1 MDKEHSLERI
11 PPLARSDLFSVVL
24 IRIGAN
30 TSLSQFILGA
40 TLGHAM
46 TFWQAMLATLLGSL
60 ILEFIGLG
68 LGLIG
73 CREGLPTSMLSR
85 WCGFGRIGSAM
96 IGFAI
101 AISSLGWFGVQNGV
115 CAKALEYAL
124 NGKLD
129 FGWCATIS
137 GLFITVLVAFGFKGL
152 SLTAKIAVP
161 LFFAVMIW
169 VTFNTLTAMDI
180 QALINI
186 IPAEKDT
193 MTLSAGATMVAG
205 GCIVA
210 MLTTPDISR
219 YCQTSKDVFWMLTI
233 SIIVGEFIVN
243 GVSILIAKAMGTDDV
258 VNILIQ
264 NAGWIGV
271 ICTILAVIKINDI
284 NLYCVSLSMSNVI
297 ESITGKKIN
306 YVTLTLIAG
315 SIGTFFTVIGI
326 LDNFVEFLIIAGV
339 IFPPI
344 AGIMLTDYYI
354 LRTNRDLLD
363 STREEGK
370 LPNNAATPLINYTS
384 LIAWALGSIAGMT
397 MTMGIPSVNSI
408 FISAVI
414 YFCLSILK
422 RFFNKIPRE
431 IKNDQGFN
439 SSDGRNFR

>member
-1 MDKEHSLERI
+1 MDKEHSLQRI

-30 TSLSQFILGA
+30 TSLSQFMLGA
-40 TLGHAM
+40 TLGHTM
-46 TFWQAMLATLLGSL
+46 TFWQATLATLLGSL

-73 CREGLPTSMLSR
+73 CREGLPTSMLAR

-96 IGFAI
+96 TGFAI
-101 AISSLGWFGVQNGV
+101 VVSLLGWFGVQNGI

-129 FGWCATIS
+129 FGWCAAIS
-137 GLFITVLVAFGFKGL
+137 GIFITVLVAFGFKGL

-161 LFFAVMIW
+161 LFFAVMVW
-169 VTFNTLTAMDI
+169 VAFNSLTAIDI
-180 QALINI
+180 KELINI
-186 IPAEKDT
+186 IPADQDT

-219 YCQTSKDVFWMLTI
+219 YCKNSKHVFWMLTI

-243 GVSILIAKAMGTDDV
+243 GVSILIAKTMGTDDV

-284 NLYCVSLSMSNVI
+284 NLYSVSLSMSNVI
-297 ESITGKKIN
+297 ECITGKKIN
-306 YVTLTLIAG
+306 YIILTLTAG

-326 LDNFVEFLIIAGV
+326 LDNYVEFLIIAGV
-339 IFPPI
+339 LFPPI

-354 LRTNRDLLD
+354 LRTNRKLLD
-363 STREEGK
+363 STRKEGK
-370 LPNNAATPLINYTS
+370 LPNNAATPLINYAS

-397 MTMGIPSVNSI
+397 ITMGIPSVNSI

-414 YFCLSILK
+414 YFCLSILN
-422 RFFNKIPRE
+422 RFFNKIPKE

-439 SSDGRNFR
+439 SSDGRHFR

>member
-11 PPLARSDLFSVVL
+11 PSSARSDLFSVAL

-30 TSLSQFILGA
+30 TSLSQFMLGA

-68 LGLIG
+68 LGVIG
-73 CREGLPTSMLSR
+73 CREGLPTSVLSR

-96 IGFAI
+96 TGFVI

-129 FGWCATIS
+129 FGWCAAIS
-137 GLFITVLVAFGFKGL
+137 GIFITILVAFGFKGL

-161 LFFAVMIW
+161 LFFTVMTW
-169 VTFNTLTAMDI
+169 VAFNSLSGIDI
-180 QALINI
+180 KDLFSIV
-186 IPAEKDT
+186 PAEYGD

-219 YCQTSKDVFWMLTI
+219 YCKNSKHVFWMLTI
-233 SIIVGEFIVN
+233 SIIIGEFIVN
-243 GVSILIAKAMGTDDV
+243 GISILIAHAMNTDDV

-284 NLYCVSLSMSNVI
+284 NLYSVSLGMSNVV
-297 ESITGKKIN
+297 ECITGKKIN
-306 YVTLTLIAG
+306 YVMLTLIAG
-315 SIGTFFTVIGI
+315 SIGTLFTVIGI
-326 LDNFVEFLIIAGV
+326 LDNFIEFLIIAGV

-354 LRTNRDLLD
+354 LRTDRKLLD
-363 STREEGK
+363 ATRKEEK
-370 LPNNAATPLINYTS
+370 IPDNAATIFINYAS
-384 LIAWALGSIAGMT
+384 LIAWILGSLAGMT
-397 MTMGIPSVNSI
+397 LTIGIPSINSI

-414 YFCLSILK
+414 YFFLSILK
-422 RFFNKIPRE
+422 NFFKKRHT
-431 IKNDQGFN
+431 
-439 SSDGRNFR
+439 R